1 MKIIA
6 YTTAGCYY
14 CAKLKELFERANLEF
29 DQVEVLNVAPW
40 ELDTRVHNN
49 KIAKPDF
56 EKEYPGVNGFPFVV
70 IDDKPVGA
78 LVPTAKFLLEKG
90 LISANKG

>member
-29 DQVEVLNVAPW
+29 DQIEVLNVAPW

-70 IDDKPVGA
+70 IDDKPV
-78 LVPTAKFLLEKG
+78 TE
-90 LISANKG
+90 LIASQEQLDESK